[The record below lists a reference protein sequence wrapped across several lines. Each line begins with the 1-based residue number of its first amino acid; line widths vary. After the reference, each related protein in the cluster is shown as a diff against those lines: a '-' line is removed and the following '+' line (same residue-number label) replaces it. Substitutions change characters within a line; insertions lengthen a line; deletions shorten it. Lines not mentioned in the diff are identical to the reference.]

1 MRKPDS
7 KVFQERGWQYE
18 RPHSDLSLVMIGLVC
33 LLAWII
39 YEVWSATYVPSNQEL
54 QKAYRQGWEAAL
66 NTKRVHK
73 DLEGA
78 CLTLWWGQNAGNN

>member
-1 MRKPDS
+1 MYVLWDVYTHKPTNEEL
-7 KVFQERGWQYE
+7 VRAYE
-18 RPHSDLSLVMIGLVC
+18 
-33 LLAWII
+33 
-39 YEVWSATYVPSNQEL
+39 
-54 QKAYRQGWEAAL
+54 QGWEAAL

>member
-7 KVFQERGWQYE
+7 KVPQERGRQYQ
-18 RPHSDLSLVMIGLVC
+18 RPHSDLSLVTIGLVC

-54 QKAYRQGWEAAL
+54 QKAYKQGWEAAL

>member
-7 KVFQERGWQYE
+7 DIPEKLRWKPQRPYSYLPLLVGIMVALIMWTVAHDKPTNEELVRAYE
-18 RPHSDLSLVMIGLVC
+18 
-33 LLAWII
+33 
-39 YEVWSATYVPSNQEL
+39 
-54 QKAYRQGWEAAL
+54 QGWEAAL

-78 CLTLWWGQNAGNN
+78 CLTLWWGQNAGNP

>member
-1 MRKPDS
+1 MRKPAGRIFGS
-7 KVFQERGWQYE
+7 ERNRQRTYSYLPLLVGLGIMYVLWDVYTHKPTNEELVRAYEQGWQ
-18 RPHSDLSLVMIGLVC
+18 
-33 LLAWII
+33 
-39 YEVWSATYVPSNQEL
+39 
-54 QKAYRQGWEAAL
+54 AAL

>member
-7 KVFQERGWQYE
+7 SIPQERGWQYQ
-18 RPHSDLSLVMIGLVC
+18 RPHSDLSLVMICLIA

-54 QKAYRQGWEAAL
+54 QKAYKQGWEAAL